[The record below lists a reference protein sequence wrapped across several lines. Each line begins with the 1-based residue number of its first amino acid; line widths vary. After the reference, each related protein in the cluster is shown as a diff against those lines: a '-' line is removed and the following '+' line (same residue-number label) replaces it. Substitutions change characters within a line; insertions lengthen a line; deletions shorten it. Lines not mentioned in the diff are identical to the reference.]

1 MPLNEMT
8 LLIGGDAGQGVDS
21 SGAGLCKALARA
33 GLHIFGVGD
42 HRSRIRGGHNFFR
55 IRTAST
61 PVLSWTEPVDLLI
74 ALTAESIP
82 IHLPKLSPG
91 AAIIFDDSFSVDFH
105 ALEQAAI
112 LPVPLP
118 FNEICRQAG
127 GGPVMTNTAALGAFA
142 GLTHFPLETIHSV
155 ITQNFRKKGEQIL
168 SQNLT
173 AARLAHDF
181 VQQKITIPFDHRLVP
196 VPAPPRMVISGN
208 EALSLGAFAGGCRFV
223 AAYPMTPATSIFQW
237 FVNHAE
243 KYPIVA
249 RQAEDEIAAACLAIG
264 AAHAGARVLVPTSG
278 GGFSLMV
285 EAVGLAG
292 MSETP
297 LVIVVAQR
305 SGPATGL
312 STRTEQPDLLFAI
325 NASQGEFPKIVIAPG
340 SPEQC
345 FEAGWRAMNLAEK
358 YQTPVFILTDAFLA
372 SALRTLDQN
381 KLDLNAVEIDRGQ
394 LLGHAELDAF
404 AGTFH
409 RYQLTADGIS
419 PRALPGHPNAI
430 FQATSNEHNTSG
442 HINET
447 ADNRVAM
454 NSKRMN
460 KLKLALAEMRPPILH
475 GPTAAELTFVCWGS
489 TLAPLQEAVTWL
501 NQKKPDA
508 ANILQLIDLWPFPA
522 DESRPFLESA
532 RKLIAVEGNATG
544 QLAYLIRAETGIEI
558 SDRILKFDGRPFSP
572 EYILERLKEITW

>member
-33 GLHIFGVGD
+33 GLHIFSVGD

-55 IRTAST
+55 IRTAAT

-82 IHLPKLSPG
+82 IHLSKLSPG
-91 AAIIFDDSFSVDFH
+91 AAIIFDESFPVDFR

-118 FNEICRQAG
+118 FSEICRQAG
-127 GGPVMTNTAALGAFA
+127 GTPVMTNTAALGAFA
-142 GLTHFPLETIHSV
+142 GLTHFPLETINSV
-155 ITQNFRKKGEQIL
+155 ITQNFGKKGEEIL
-168 SQNLT
+168 SQNLA
-173 AARLAHDF
+173 AARLARDF
-181 VQQKITIPFDHRLVP
+181 VQRKITIRFDHRLVP
-196 VPAPPRMVISGN
+196 VPAPSRMLINGN

-305 SGPATGL
+305 PGPATGL
-312 STRTEQPDLLFAI
+312 STRTEQPDLLFVI

-345 FEAGWRAMNLAEK
+345 FEAGWRALNLAEK

-372 SALRTLDQN
+372 SSLRTVDKN
-381 KLDLNAVEIDRGQ
+381 KMDLNSVEIERGQ
-394 LLGHAELDAF
+394 LLDTKMDSLT
-404 AGTFH
+404 GTYH
-409 RYQLTADGIS
+409 RYQLTEDGIS
-419 PRALPGHPNAI
+419 PRVRPGHPNAI
-430 FQATSNEHNTSG
+430 FQATSNEHNESG

-447 ADNRVAM
+447 VDNRVSM
-454 NSKRMN
+454 NSKRMKKI
-460 KLKLALAEMRPPILH
+460 KLVLADMRPPILH
-475 GPTAAELTFVCWGS
+475 GPTAAEMTFICWGS

-501 NQKKPDA
+501 NQQKPDA
-508 ANILQLIDLWPFPA
+508 ANILQFIDLWPFPA

-544 QLAYLIRAETGIEI
+544 QLAYLIRAETGIEV
-558 SDRILKFDGRPFSP
+558 SGKILKFDGRPFSP
-572 EYILERLKEITW
+572 EYILETLKERAC